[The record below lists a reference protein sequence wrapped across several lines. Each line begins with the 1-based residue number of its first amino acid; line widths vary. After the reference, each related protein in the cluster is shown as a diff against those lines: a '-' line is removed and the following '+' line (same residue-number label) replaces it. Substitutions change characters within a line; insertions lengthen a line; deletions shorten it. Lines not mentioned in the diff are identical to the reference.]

1 MSSENKLYLVTGGS
15 GFLGSNLVKALVDRG
30 ERVRVFDN
38 NFRGSLAKLGD
49 YIGKVEFVEGDV
61 RDKAAVLRAMPG
73 VGVLCHLAY
82 INGTKYFYEMPKEVL
97 DVGVKGTINMLEA
110 ALESGVPDFVYA
122 SSSEVYQTPPVCPT
136 PETVPM
142 CIPDPL
148 NPRYSYGGGKLI
160 GEILSFNYGRGRFR
174 RTVVFRPH
182 NVYGPDMGFEHV
194 IPEFV
199 TRLKKASMERPTG
212 VLRFPIQGDGHET
225 RAFCEVRDFTA
236 GLLKVVDA
244 GADQNVYHIGNDEE
258 ISIRELALLI
268 AKKMGREIEFER
280 TPLRAGGTPRRC
292 PDIAKLRALG
302 YEPKIELAEGLDAS
316 IEWYSAW
323 VERGDRR

>member
-38 NFRGSLAKLGD
+38 NFRGSLAKLGG
-49 YIGKVEFVEGDV
+49 YIDKVEFVEGDV
-61 RDKAAVLRAMPG
+61 RDKSAASRAAAG
-73 VGVLCHLAY
+73 VEVLCHLAY

-110 ALESGVPDFVYA
+110 ALEAGVPDFVYA

-199 TRLKKASMERPTG
+199 VRLRKAARANPKGT
-212 VLRFPIQGDGHET
+212 LKFPIQGEGRET
-225 RAFCEVRDFTA
+225 RAFCEVRDFTR
-236 GLLKVVDA
+236 GLLKVVDS
-244 GADQNVYHIGNDEE
+244 GLDQNVYHIGNDEE
-258 ISIRELALLI
+258 VSIRDLALRI
-268 AKKMGREIEFER
+268 AGKMGREIEFEA

-292 PDIAKLRALG
+292 PDISKLRALG
-302 YEPKIELAEGLDAS
+302 YSPEIGLDEGLSES
-316 IEWYSAW
+316 IKWYSDW
-323 VERGDRR
+323 VDRNER